1 MRLSIQIACYIFNG
15 LSKGMPMSG
24 AGNCCVSP
32 QAGRASPCKM
42 SKFGQYDPDAASATS
57 AMPVEGHGHRIIFF
71 PAGEFKYRSATGIE
85 LVRMCVHCTSHIYIY
100 ISSCCRLLF
109 SLLQDV
115 PIAANCS
122 GSNAHFACSQ
132 PRPLALHERF
142 KRSLRM

>member
-1 MRLSIQIACYIFNG
+1 
-15 LSKGMPMSG
+15 MSG

-100 ISSCCRLLF
+100 IILLPPSF
-109 SLLQDV
+109 LAVARRPNRCKLQ
-115 PIAANCS
+115 
-122 GSNAHFACSQ
+122 
-132 PRPLALHERF
+132 RF
-142 KRSLRM
+142 KRSFRM